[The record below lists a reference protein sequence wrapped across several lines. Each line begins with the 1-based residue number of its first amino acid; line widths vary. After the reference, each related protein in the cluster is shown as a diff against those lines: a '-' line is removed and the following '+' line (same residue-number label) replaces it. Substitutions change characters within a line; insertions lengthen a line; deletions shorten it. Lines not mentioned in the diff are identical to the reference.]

1 MKIRIKKILLHFA
14 VIFAS
19 LTAFLSFTSQDKM
32 EKDKH
37 IGYFPI
43 GDSYTIGEG
52 ASVENSWPS
61 VLTHHLNEAGIKVK
75 LLANLS
81 VTGYTI
87 QNAIDHELPDFIK
100 SKPDFASLLIGV
112 NDWVQGVDEK
122 KFHHNLVY
130 LLDEMQKA
138 MTDKSKLILVTIPD
152 FSAAPSGSQYARGRN
167 ISEGLA
173 RFNNIIMKE
182 AAQRNLKLVDVFEL
196 SKAMAKDASLV
207 AADGLHPSAAEYALW
222 EEKIFPVALK
232 LLKQ

>member
-1 MKIRIKKILLHFA
+1 MIRLKKILLHSACISALLA
-14 VIFAS
+14 V
-19 LTAFLSFTSQDKM
+19 FLSFTASPGKM
-32 EKDKH
+32 ETDKH
-37 IGYFPI
+37 IAYFPI

-52 ASVENSWPS
+52 TTVENSWPEL
-61 VLTHHLNEAGIKVK
+61 LTRNLNEAGVKVK

-81 VTGYTI
+81 VTGYTT
-87 QNAIDHELPDFIK
+87 QNAIDHELPSFIK

-122 KFHHNLVY
+122 TFHHNLVY

-152 FSAAPSGSQYARGRN
+152 FSAAPSGNQYARGRN

-173 RFNNIIMKE
+173 RFNSIIMKE
-182 AAQRNLKLVDVFEL
+182 AAVRNLKLVDVFDL

-207 AADGLHPSAAEYALW
+207 AADGLHPSASEYALW
-222 EEKIFPVALK
+222 QEKIFPVALE
-232 LLKQ
+232 LLNL